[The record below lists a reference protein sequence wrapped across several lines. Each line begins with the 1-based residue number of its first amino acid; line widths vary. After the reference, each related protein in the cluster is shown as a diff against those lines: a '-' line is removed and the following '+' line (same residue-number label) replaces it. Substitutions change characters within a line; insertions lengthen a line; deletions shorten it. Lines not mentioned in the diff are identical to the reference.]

1 MKQIKFLFIIFID
14 TICCS
19 DLPMEKTMN
28 KPQYDKSIDM
38 LEDIIMHFLVIGN
51 FEITGVLCE
60 LLLEC
65 DDIYSACQRQTD

>member
-1 MKQIKFLFIIFID
+1 
-14 TICCS
+14 
-19 DLPMEKTMN
+19 MN

-65 DDIYSACQRQTD
+65 DDIYSVGQRQTD

>member
-1 MKQIKFLFIIFID
+1 
-14 TICCS
+14 
-19 DLPMEKTMN
+19 MN

-65 DDIYSACQRQTD
+65 DDIYSACQRQDD